1 MKRTRFFKYRDN
13 SDQTVIVLPYRER
26 TGMRTNFITTV
37 YGSDIPGIIKS
48 LAQTTRSNGGGWLT
62 SKVIKLDGQ
71 FAAIMSVV
79 VEKELEVNL
88 KSTLEQKY
96 PTLSFVYAPAQT
108 VNQEMTKIINLVV
121 DCIDR
126 PGLTGDLSNILA
138 NLDIAVQNMVCK
150 RFVMDGINDTVFSA
164 QLTLAVP
171 EAAISEVIAGEIEA
185 LSEDVRVNVL

>member
-1 MKRTRFFKYRDN
+1 MNSYRTV
-13 SDQTVIVLPYRER
+13 TVLAYRER
-26 TGMRTNFITTV
+26 RGMRTNFITTV
-37 YGSDIPGIIKS
+37 YGAAIPGIIKA
-48 LAQTTRSNGGGWLT
+48 LAQTTRSQGGEWLT

-79 VEKELEVNL
+79 IDKDLEMKL
-88 KSTLEQKY
+88 KLTLEQTY
-96 PTLSFVYAPAQT
+96 PSLSFIHAEAQT
-108 VNQEMTKIINLVV
+108 TRQEMTKKINLIV

-138 NLDIAVQNMVCK
+138 NLDIEVESMECK
-150 RFVMDGINDTVFSA
+150 RFAMDGINETVFSA

-171 EAAISEVIAGEIEA
+171 EAADSEIIAGEIEA

>member
-1 MKRTRFFKYRDN
+1 
-13 SDQTVIVLPYRER
+13 
-26 TGMRTNFITTV
+26 MRTNFITTV
-37 YGSDIPGIIKS
+37 YGSDIPGVIKA
-48 LAQTTRSNGGGWLT
+48 LAQTTRSQGGEWLT

-79 VEKELEVNL
+79 IEEDLELNL
-88 KSTLEQKY
+88 KSTLEQRF
-96 PTLSFVYAPAQT
+96 PSLSFVYSAAQT
-108 VNQEMTKIINLVV
+108 TNQEMTKIINLVV

-138 NLDIAVQNMVCK
+138 NLDIGVENMECK
-150 RFVMDGINDTVFSA
+150 RFAMDGIHDTVFSA

-171 EAAISEVIAGEIEA
+171 EGAESEVIAGEIEA

>member
-1 MKRTRFFKYRDN
+1 
-13 SDQTVIVLPYRER
+13 
-26 TGMRTNFITTV
+26 MRSNFITTV
-37 YGSDIPGIIKS
+37 YGPDIPGIIKS
-48 LAQTTRSNGGGWLT
+48 LAQTTRSHGGEWLT

-79 VEKELEVNL
+79 IEEEFEIKI
-88 KSTLEQKY
+88 KSTLEREY
-96 PTLSFVYAPAQT
+96 PSLHFVYAEART
-108 VNQEMTKIINLVV
+108 SSQEMTKIINLVV

-138 NLDIAVQNMVCK
+138 NLDIGVENMDCK
-150 RFVMDGINDTVFSA
+150 RFAMDGINDTVFSA

-171 EAAISEVIAGEIEA
+171 EAAESEIIAGEIEA

>member
-1 MKRTRFFKYRDN
+1 
-13 SDQTVIVLPYRER
+13 
-26 TGMRTNFITTV
+26 MRTNFITTV
-37 YGSDIPGIIKS
+37 YGSDIPGVIKA
-48 LAQTTRSNGGGWLT
+48 LAQTTRSQGGEWLT

-79 VEKELEVNL
+79 IEEDLELNL
-88 KSTLEQKY
+88 KSTLDQQF
-96 PTLSFVYAPAQT
+96 PSLSFVYSAAQT
-108 VNQEMTKIINLVV
+108 TNQEMTKIINLVV

-138 NLDIAVQNMVCK
+138 NLDIGVENMECK
-150 RFVMDGINDTVFSA
+150 RFAMDGIHDTVFSA

-171 EAAISEVIAGEIEA
+171 EAAESEVIAGEIEA